1 MSSETIVTPG
11 RRLGLVEEH
20 DAGPGTYVR
29 GGMIYSSILG
39 TKRITA
45 PETSEKPVI
54 QVDRKSPLAI
64 PTIGSEVLC
73 RVIRMNP
80 RAATVAIMMVG
91 STPCQED
98 FAGTIRHQDIRS
110 TEKDLVQMVN
120 SFRPGDVVRAE
131 VISLGDQ
138 RSYFLATTKNEHGVV
153 FAQSTAGNT
162 MIPVSWEEMQ
172 DPKTKAVEKP
182 KQGRIPQHVAF
193 IMDGNRRYARK
204 RHRIASSG
212 HVSGFYRLANVLEW
226 CNDLGIQNVSVF
238 AFAINNFSR
247 SPEEVSALMSLA
259 KEKLRELADKSSL
272 VKQHGVRI
280 IIAGNRDLLPGD
292 VREAAEFAEEK
303 TQHNRGMRLNIC
315 FPYSAT
321 DEISAAIRKVTEDVR
336 KGVLSENDIDEQAIE
351 SRLQIPGP
359 PLDIL
364 VRTSGQIRFSN
375 YMLWQSAKL
384 AYIRFVDVF
393 WPDFS
398 FFHMFC
404 ILISWQLAYKSIK
417 QRS

>member
-1 MSSETIVTPG
+1 MQLKYLLILAIAGLYVLIAGSYKPTLPLHAQCKQILEYLQKQQ
-11 RRLGLVEEH
+11 RRLLV
-20 DAGPGTYVR
+20 
-29 GGMIYSSILG
+29 
-39 TKRITA
+39 
-45 PETSEKPVI
+45 
-54 QVDRKSPLAI
+54 
-64 PTIGSEVLC
+64 
-73 RVIRMNP
+73 RV
-80 RAATVAIMMVG
+80 A
-91 STPCQED
+91 
-98 FAGTIRHQDIRS
+98 
-110 TEKDLVQMVN
+110 
-120 SFRPGDVVRAE
+120 
-131 VISLGDQ
+131 
-138 RSYFLATTKNEHGVV
+138 
-153 FAQSTAGNT
+153 
-162 MIPVSWEEMQ
+162 
-172 DPKTKAVEKP
+172 